1 MYLRNRTQQQTSKW
15 LHTKFNIQRGIF
27 LAYYFTDVF
36 GFNKSLDIRL
46 ILEKVNKRFL
56 RKLEKKLGFNNRT
69 RLNRLVFIEKGKF
82 RNHTHMMVETPIHI
96 SNVGMLRN
104 IKESVD
110 SNNKIV
116 SFEVKLIRE
125 KQELIH
131 YLTKEELLEISLGKI
146 STTVLIGRLK
156 LLTRKIKDSII
167 SKSFMSLGYM
177 IYTVSL

>member
-15 LHTKFNIQRGIF
+15 LHTNFNIQRGIF
-27 LAYYFTDVF
+27 LTYHFTDVL
-36 GFNKSLDIRL
+36 GFNKSFDTRF

-56 RKLEKKLGFNNRT
+56 RKLEKKLGFNDRT

-96 SNVGMLRN
+96 SNVGMLKN

-116 SFEVKLIRE
+116 SFEVKPIRE

-131 YLTKEELLEISLGKI
+131 YLTKEVTEQNSDCIDEKNTFIKKQMNVFSNPE
-146 STTVLIGRLK
+146 TV
-156 LLTRKIKDSII
+156 
-167 SKSFMSLGYM
+167 
-177 IYTVSL
+177 